1 MAISEQW
8 AELLEPGLREIFMQT
23 SAALA
28 AQSRIPALFD
38 VISSTKAKEEFLA
51 VGGMGEW
58 NAYKGAI
65 EYDDLEKGYKTTM
78 THEEYARGFMIER
91 KLVDDDQ
98 YSLFRD
104 RPAELAMAA
113 MRTREVHAA
122 SVFNN
127 AFSTS
132 YPGGD
137 GKPLCEDDHPKGP
150 SNSGT
155 LDNEG
160 ALSISYD
167 NVIATR
173 LLMRAYT
180 DDRGN
185 LIPANPD
192 TILVPPELEQTAFEM
207 FPQDN
212 NKPNT
217 ADSVANFARSFIRN
231 VIPWDYLTDANAWF
245 LIDSARAKQCLKWI
259 DRVPLSFALDPTS
272 DFNLVSRW
280 RGYMRYSYG
289 FKDWRWV
296 YGNNPS

>member
-28 AQSRIPALFD
+28 AQSRIPMLYD
-38 VISSTKAKEEFLA
+38 VIPSGKAAEEFISA
-51 VGGMGEW
+51 GGMGNW
-58 NAYKGAI
+58 NALKGAI
-65 EYDDLEKGYKTTM
+65 EYDDLNVGYKTTL
-78 THEEYARGFMIER
+78 THEEYARGFVIER

-98 YSLFRD
+98 YGLFRD

-113 MRTREVHAA
+113 MRTREIHAA

-137 GKPLCEDDHPKGP
+137 GKPLVEDDHPKGP
-150 SNSGT
+150 SNAGT

-160 ALSISYD
+160 ALALSYD

-173 LLMRAYT
+173 QLMRAWT

-185 LIPANPD
+185 LIPRNPD
-192 TILVPPELEQTAFEM
+192 TILVPPELEDEAYEIVRTVNVPQTA
-207 FPQDN
+207 DYR
-212 NKPNT
+212 
-217 ADSVANFARSFIRN
+217 ANFVQGFVRN
-231 VIPWDYLTDANAWF
+231 VIVWDYLTDANAWF
-245 LIDSARAKQCLKWI
+245 MIDSAAAKLALKWV
-259 DRVPLSFALDPTS
+259 DRVPLEFALDPTS
-272 DFNLVSRW
+272 DFNLQSKW

>member
-28 AQSRIPALFD
+28 AQSRIPMLFD
-38 VISSTKAKEEFLA
+38 VIPSGKAAEDFLS
-51 VGGMGEW
+51 VGGMGNWEE
-58 NAYKGAI
+58 YKGAI
-65 EYDDLEKGYKTTM
+65 EYDDLNKGYKTTL
-78 THEEYARGFMIER
+78 THAEYVRGFVIER
-91 KLVDDDQ
+91 KLVEDDQ
-98 YSLFRD
+98 YSVFRD

-113 MRTREVHAA
+113 MRTREIHAA

-132 YPGGD
+132 YLGGD

-150 SNSGT
+150 SNSGA

-160 ALSISYD
+160 ALALSYA
-167 NVIATR
+167 NVVLTR
-173 LLMRAYT
+173 QYMRAWT

-185 LIPANPD
+185 LIPRNPD
-192 TILVPPELEQTAFEM
+192 TILVPPELEDTAYEIVRTANV
-207 FPQDN
+207 PS
-212 NKPNT
+212 T
-217 ADSVANFARSFIRN
+217 ADYRANFVQGFVRN
-231 VIPWDYLTDANAWF
+231 VIVWDYLTDANAWF
-245 LIDSARAKQCLKWI
+245 LIDSAAAKLALKWI
-259 DRVPLSFALDPTS
+259 DRVPLEFALDPTS
-272 DFNLVSRW
+272 DFNLQSRW

>member
-1 MAISEQW
+1 MAISENW

-28 AQSRIPALFD
+28 AQSRIPMLFD
-38 VISSTKAKEEFLA
+38 IIPSGKAAEDFLSS
-51 VGGMGEW
+51 GGMGNW
-58 NAYKGAI
+58 NAYRGAI
-65 EYDDLEKGYKTTM
+65 EYDDLNKGYKTTL
-78 THEEYARGFMIER
+78 THEEYVRGFVIER
-91 KLVDDDQ
+91 KLVEDDQ
-98 YSLFRD
+98 YNLFRD

-132 YPGGD
+132 YLGGD
-137 GKPLCEDDHPKGP
+137 AKPLCEDDHPKGP

-160 ALSISYD
+160 ALALSYE
-167 NVIATR
+167 NVVLTR
-173 LLMRAYT
+173 QYMRAFT

-192 TILVPPELEQTAFEM
+192 TILVPAELEDTAFEIVRTANV
-207 FPQDN
+207 PS
-212 NKPNT
+212 T
-217 ADSVANFARSFIRN
+217 ADYRANFVQGFVRN
-231 VIPWDYLTDANAWF
+231 VIVWDYLTDANAWF
-245 LIDSARAKQCLKWI
+245 LIDSAAAKQALKWV
-259 DRVPLSFALDPTS
+259 DRVPLEFALDPTS
-272 DFNLVSRW
+272 DFNLKSQW